1 VLEIRPYKPED
12 RESVVGL
19 WKECGLLRP
28 SNDPFKD
35 IGRKLKAGGQLFLV
49 GLAEGK
55 VVAVVM
61 AGYDGHR
68 GWLNYV
74 AVSPSHQKKGYGRT
88 MIREAESLLAA
99 EGCPKVN
106 LQVRAT
112 NTEATKFYAAI
123 GYVQDN
129 VLSFGKRLEHDN

>member
-12 RESVVGL
+12 RDFVVGL

-28 SNDPFKD
+28 SNDPLKD
-35 IGRKLKAGGQLFLV
+35 IARKQRAGGHLFLV

-55 VVAVVM
+55 IVAAVM

-88 MIREAESLLAA
+88 MIREAEARLAA

-106 LQVRAT
+106 LQVRTT
-112 NTEATKFYAAI
+112 NTEAIKFYTAI
-123 GYVQDN
+123 GYSQDI

>member
-12 RESVVGL
+12 RESVVDL

-35 IGRKLKAGGQLFLV
+35 IARKQKSGGHLFLV
-49 GLAEGK
+49 GLAEGRI
-55 VVAVVM
+55 VAVVM

-74 AVSPSHQKKGYGRT
+74 AVSPTQQKKGYGRA
-88 MIREAESLLAA
+88 MIREAETRLAA

-106 LQVRAT
+106 LQVRTT
-112 NTEATKFYAAI
+112 NTEAIKFYTAI
-123 GYVQDN
+123 GYNQDI